1 MTIATRHPA
10 SPEIVR
16 GSCVANAASKSEK
29 KARLASER
37 RMNAAMQLGPA
48 TEQIVLMYACVPP
61 MGRNYSA
68 AWGIRSKLQVTRH
81 RTVRGISVGNAWF
94 APGGTMEFHCFPII
108 FLLSSL
114 IAAAMDVVMATLTKG
129 EQ

>member
-16 GSCVANAASKSEK
+16 GSCVANAASKSAK

-37 RMNAAMQLGPA
+37 RMNATMQLGPA
-48 TEQIVLMYACVPP
+48 TEQIVLMCACVPP
-61 MGRNYSA
+61 MRRNYSA
-68 AWGIRSKLQVTRH
+68 ALSIRSKLQVAGH

-94 APGGTMEFHCFPII
+94 APGSTMEFHCFLII

-114 IAAAMDVVMATLTKG
+114 IAAAMDVVVAILTKG

>member
-1 MTIATRHPA
+1 MAIATRHPA

-16 GSCVANAASKSEK
+16 GSCVANAASKSAK

-37 RMNAAMQLGPA
+37 RMNATMQLGPA
-48 TEQIVLMYACVPP
+48 TEEIVLMCVCIPP
-61 MGRNYSA
+61 MRRNYSA
-68 AWGIRSKLQVTRH
+68 AWSVRSKLQVTRH
-81 RTVRGISVGNAWF
+81 RTVRGISAGNAWF
-94 APGGTMEFHCFPII
+94 APGGMMESHCFLST

-114 IAAAMDVVMATLTKG
+114 IAAAMDVVVAILTKG